1 MISIIKKELFSYFTS
16 AIGYVILTVFFIYSG
31 FCFYETCLMANS
43 ADLSYTFSNLFT
55 AMVFLVPII
64 TMRLMSEEKK
74 QKTDQLLFTAPIS
87 LPSVILGKFLSAT
100 CMVLICESVTLIYT
114 FIISF
119 FTKPNFGIIVG
130 NFLGLFLMSSA
141 FVSIGLFLSSIT
153 ENQIIAATSSFGV
166 GIFFLLLDTI
176 AKSIPISS
184 VNKLLSSISFMQK
197 YSNFTSGILEISDV
211 VFFISV
217 IFVFLFF
224 TVRFF
229 EKRRW
234 S

>member
-1 MISIIKKELFSYFTS
+1 
-16 AIGYVILTVFFIYSG
+16 
-31 FCFYETCLMANS
+31 
-43 ADLSYTFSNLFT
+43 
-55 AMVFLVPII
+55 
-64 TMRLMSEEKK
+64 
-74 QKTDQLLFTAPIS
+74 
-87 LPSVILGKFLSAT
+87 
-100 CMVLICESVTLIYT
+100 MVLICESVTLIYT

-197 YSNFTSGILEISDV
+197 YSNFTSGILELSDV

>member
-31 FCFYETCLMANS
+31 FCFYATCLMANS

-184 VNKLLSSISFMQK
+184 VNKLLSNISFMQK

-229 EKRRW
+229 EKRRC

>member
-31 FCFYETCLMANS
+31 FCFYATCLMANS

-100 CMVLICESVTLIYT
+100 CMVLICESVT
-114 FIISF
+114 
-119 FTKPNFGIIVG
+119 IVG

-184 VNKLLSSISFMQK
+184 VNKLLSNISFMQK
-197 YSNFTSGILEISDV
+197 YSNFTSGILEISDI